1 MSRTIL
7 QGIVGSTAYGLAR
20 EGSDIDRMSVFV
32 ASTLDIAGLDW
43 HSSKD
48 SQVNQGPE
56 GDDFS
61 AHEVGKFVRLALK
74 ANPTITELMWLKQY
88 EILDPLGEKLIAAR
102 ELFLSSRA
110 VRSAYLGY
118 ANAQFQKF
126 EQSGIKKRKHARH
139 CLRLLRQGLE
149 LLETGAIE
157 IQVNNPEEYFSLDE
171 MTDDQVVGKLNKE
184 FAKIGDQISSMDES
198 DFALP
203 LIPDRQEIALLLREI
218 RMECLY

>member
-32 ASTLDIAGLDW
+32 ASTLEIAGLDW
-43 HSSKD
+43 HQSKD
-48 SQVNQGPE
+48 SQVKQGPE

-74 ANPTITELMWLKQY
+74 ANPTITELLWLEQY
-88 EILDPLGEKLIAAR
+88 EILDNLGKSLVSVR
-102 ELFLSSRA
+102 RFFLSSSG
-110 VRSAYLGY
+110 VKSAYLGY

-126 EQSGIKKRKHARH
+126 EKSGIKKRKHARH

-157 IQVNNPEEYFSLDE
+157 IQVKNPDEYFSLDD
-171 MTDDQVVGKLNKE
+171 MTDDQVVEKLNKE
-184 FAKIGDQISSMDES
+184 FSSVEEKISSMDDS

-203 LIPDRQEIALLLREI
+203 LIPDREKIAVILREI
-218 RMECLY
+218 RKECLF